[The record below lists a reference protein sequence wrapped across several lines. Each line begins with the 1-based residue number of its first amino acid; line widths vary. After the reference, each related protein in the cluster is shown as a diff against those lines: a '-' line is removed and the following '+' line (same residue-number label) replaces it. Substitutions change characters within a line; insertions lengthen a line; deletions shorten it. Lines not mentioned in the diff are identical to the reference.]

1 MTDGFKLPK
10 WLWHTAR
17 TLPTSQAALH
27 VSADVLA
34 AAAAPAEA
42 VLARLGTTRAGLP
55 IGEAA
60 ARLASYGPNLVTGQ
74 RRRSRWRI
82 LGRGLVNPLVVLLA
96 VLAVSSLLTGDLA
109 AALLIS
115 AMLVIGGR
123 PSARPHGV

>member
-1 MTDGFKLPK
+1 MTDGFQLPK
-10 WLWHTAR
+10 RLWHTAR

-34 AAAAPAEA
+34 AAAAPAE
-42 VLARLGTTRAGLP
+42 
-55 IGEAA
+55 
-60 ARLASYGPNLVTGQ
+60 
-74 RRRSRWRI
+74 
-82 LGRGLVNPLVVLLA
+82 A